1 MLDDSTVPGNTWPRP
16 GKILTGNPGQTNMYA
31 STKGIPADVAHSPPK
46 PASWMAEWRSL
57 NRIIEEAGTVRPDI
71 KTWAPSALQT
81 FGDDIVPSEKVRQ
94 IAEDAIR
101 LLKPG
106 S

>member
-1 MLDDSTVPGNTWPRP
+1 MSQELEWIRRLEAIRD
-16 GKILTGNPGQTNMYA
+16 KLA
-31 STKGIPADVAHSPPK
+31 SNE

>member
-1 MLDDSTVPGNTWPRP
+1 MSQEQEWVHRLEAIRDKLESD
-16 GKILTGNPGQTNMYA
+16 A
-31 STKGIPADVAHSPPK
+31 
-46 PASWMAEWRSL
+46 PASWLAEWRSL
-57 NRIIEEAGTVRPDI
+57 NRIIEEAATVRPEI

-81 FGDDIVPSEKVRQ
+81 FGDDVVPSERVRQ